1 MQAKTEIIT
10 IIKSMKRSKGCSIR
24 VLIVDDNPHSRK
36 GLCALLSTQIKL
48 CAIIEAKNG
57 LEAIDAVEHHPL
69 DLIVMDLQMPEMN
82 GTDAIRQ
89 IKQSHPHLPVLALT
103 LYPDYREEAME
114 AGADSFLVKGCSS
127 DELLHTIMTLA
138 MDPKQVI

>member
-1 MQAKTEIIT
+1 MPYG
-10 IIKSMKRSKGCSIR
+10 KS
-24 VLIVDDNPHSRK
+24 
-36 GLCALLSTQIKL
+36 ST
-48 CAIIEAKNG
+48 
-57 LEAIDAVEHHPL
+57 
-69 DLIVMDLQMPEMN
+69 
-82 GTDAIRQ
+82 
-89 IKQSHPHLPVLALT
+89 SHPHLPVLALT